1 MANKNPKTTHLKP
14 YNYKT
19 DRKEA
24 CTAQVSVRI
33 APSVKE
39 KLQEVEGW
47 QEEVRKLL
55 DKIVAPKSA

>member
-1 MANKNPKTTHLKP
+1 MWNPEKAKKTQF
-14 YNYKT
+14 KT
-19 DRKEA
+19 DRAEP
-24 CTAQVSVRI
+24 CTAQISLRI

-55 DKIVAPKSA
+55 DQIVAPKSA